1 MCIYIYTDYIHY
13 LSLSDLFSMVF
24 PFSHHASTRP
34 QFEALGLFYGLLSR
48 AFVSSVSGGRTSH
61 SALRAGLLRGLMLLG
76 RNHGELN
83 PHKLGHKANLLCQ
96 LTMLLSP
103 LTTGTVLLNWE
114 AAENCKIWS
123 DTQQLYP
130 QLGNSSFCHNFAS
143 LFTHAVSPPR
153 PWSVTDPLLSVF
165 KGVSSMNSP
174 TFYRQ
179 RPSIFNDL
187 N

>member
-1 MCIYIYTDYIHY
+1 MIYQSFSIAMFDYRRAYVCIYIYIYTDYIHY

-130 QLGNSSFCHNFAS
+130 QLGK
-143 LFTHAVSPPR
+143 LII
-153 PWSVTDPLLSVF
+153 LS
-165 KGVSSMNSP
+165 
-174 TFYRQ
+174 
-179 RPSIFNDL
+179 
-187 N
+187 